1 MTMHATLDT
10 RSPTTTLTTTAALT
24 TDRSLCQ
31 LEQIADDRTVDV
43 LLQRFLARRR
53 AVRQARREL
62 AAEQARGEHDQLVQR
77 SLLASGLIHLR

>member
-24 TDRSLCQ
+24 TDRSLRQ

-43 LLQRFLARRR
+43 LLERFLARSR
-53 AVRQARREL
+53 AVRQARR
-62 AAEQARGEHDQLVQR
+62 
-77 SLLASGLIHLR
+77 